1 MTGAQLPVGSL
12 ALFLL
17 SGLRHGMEPDHV
29 AAIDGMTL
37 RALDGGERHAP
48 WVGALFAVG
57 HGLVVV
63 LLAAVIAV
71 GAASFRL
78 PSVVVAVL
86 DWLPIVLLMLLGAG
100 NLRALVARGDY
111 LPASFRMKLMPA
123 ALQER
128 TDVFATLLVGMLFA
142 TVVDTVAHVSAWS
155 VFAAQSGGWS
165 AGLLAGLLFS
175 AGFLITCT
183 TDSQLV
189 CRMLRS
195 ERDPRVT
202 RRLRR
207 GVGWVIVLLS
217 FGAALAALAEK
228 LDWDPS
234 GLQWVGWL
242 AAVALVTP
250 PLAWAWRAAARV
262 KANP

>member
-1 MTGAQLPVGSL
+1 MTDAQLPVGSL

-48 WVGALFAVG
+48 WVGAWFAAG
-57 HGLVVV
+57 HALVVV
-63 LLAAVIAV
+63 LLAAAIGA

-78 PSVVVAVL
+78 PPAVLSAL
-86 DWLPIVLLMLLGAG
+86 DWLPIVLLMLLGAW

-111 LPASFRMKLMPA
+111 LPASLRMRLMPA

-128 TDVFATLLVGMLFA
+128 TDVVATLLVGALFA

-155 VFAAQSGGWS
+155 VFAAQRGGWS
-165 AGLLAGLLFS
+165 AGLFAGVLFS
-175 AGFLITCT
+175 AGFLVTCT

-189 CRMLRS
+189 CRVLRS

-207 GVGWVIVLLS
+207 SIGWVIVLLS

-228 LDWDPS
+228 LGWEPS
-234 GLQWVGWL
+234 GLQWVVWL
-242 AAVALVTP
+242 AVAALVAP
-250 PLAWAWRAAARV
+250 PLAWAWRAARA